1 MSEESDQGGNANP
14 VTGLCTRDILDIWL
28 GKESMSLRHAA
39 FIAHGASPLAADRG
53 MSVDRRAAVR
63 DTDDFLTRSIRLK
76 PLKTVG
82 DQQLYKTTEI
92 FDELVRTGHK
102 FPTPVRE
109 ILLNKHL
116 VRVDTR
122 VRAERHGNA
131 ERYEGNRIQVMR
143 AIIRVLANPDVH
155 SSCRKDGAS
164 DGRVVGMDV
173 ARTVIAHQQALFE
186 SGKSPQ
192 KAETIAKLF
201 KEIVPPQVI

>member
-1 MSEESDQGGNANP
+1 MSEEPVHGGNENP
-14 VTGLCTRDILDIWL
+14 VMDLATRDSLDKWL
-28 GKESMSLRHAA
+28 DKETMSLRHAA

-53 MSVDRRAAVR
+53 MSADRRAAVR

-92 FDELVRTGHK
+92 FDELARMDHK
-102 FPTPVRE
+102 FPTFVRE
-109 ILLNKHL
+109 ILLKKHL
-116 VRVDTR
+116 IRPGTR

-131 ERYEGNRIQVMR
+131 ERYEGNRIQVMH
-143 AIIRVLANPDVH
+143 AMIRVLANPDVH

-164 DGRVVGMDV
+164 DGRLVGMDV

-201 KEIVPPQVI
+201 NEIVPPQIL